1 MGIKK
6 VVNIGM
12 LVLGMSVSSCGTN
25 YVTPVTQDYSLNEQ
39 RVIESIQNYK
49 NDENYLDRFGNQIY
63 ELKEK
68 VSNGASI
75 ENFGF
80 DIETLKNENDE
91 NDIYFVVYYKF

>member
-1 MGIKK
+1 
-6 VVNIGM
+6 M
-12 LVLGMSVSSCGTN
+12 LVLGFSSCGTN
-25 YVTPVTQDYSLNEQ
+25 SIAPSAPNYSLNEQ

-80 DIETLKNENDE
+80 NIETLKNENDE